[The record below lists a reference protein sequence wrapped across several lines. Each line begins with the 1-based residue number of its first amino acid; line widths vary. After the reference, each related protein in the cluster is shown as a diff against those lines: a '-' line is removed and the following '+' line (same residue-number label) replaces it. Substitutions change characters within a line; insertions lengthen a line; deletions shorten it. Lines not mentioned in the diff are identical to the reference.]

1 VRQAITQKQLNHY
14 CGILDSKLPNAGF
27 SIGYAYGQPRLEAER
42 GSRDVSPRGT
52 KREVYEFVRA
62 MIIALDYKTA
72 LDSDMPNKITSYKE
86 VIEEQKVTIADLQK
100 ENETLKATIARE
112 KVASIELEA
121 SDKGR
126 YFMELYK
133 GQDN

>member
-1 VRQAITQKQLNHY
+1 MGTYKEAITDLLRENK
-14 CGILDSKLPNAGF
+14 KLKTKLYQEKVA
-27 SIGYAYGQPRLEAER
+27 SSSARWELKDLEANRR
-42 GSRDVSPRGT
+42 GD
-52 KREVYEFVRA
+52 
-62 MIIALDYKTA
+62 
-72 LDSDMPNKITSYKE
+72 
-86 VIEEQKVTIADLQK
+86 QVTIGRLMDDIK
-100 ENETLKATIARE
+100 SLKATTARE

>member
-1 VRQAITQKQLNHY
+1 M
-14 CGILDSKLPNAGF
+14 GIYDRK
-27 SIGYAYGQPRLEAER
+27 
-42 GSRDVSPRGT
+42 
-52 KREVYEFVRA
+52 
-62 MIIALDYKTA
+62 
-72 LDSDMPNKITSYKE
+72 SYYE

-126 YFMELYK
+126 YFMGLYK

>member
-1 VRQAITQKQLNHY
+1 M
-14 CGILDSKLPNAGF
+14 GIYDRK
-27 SIGYAYGQPRLEAER
+27 
-42 GSRDVSPRGT
+42 
-52 KREVYEFVRA
+52 
-62 MIIALDYKTA
+62 
-72 LDSDMPNKITSYKE
+72 SYYE

-100 ENETLKATIARE
+100 ENEALKATIARE

-126 YFMELYK
+126 YFMGLYK